1 MLLYFTI
8 FCYIIL
14 YFILLCYIVV
24 CIYINIIFLYFI
36 YIYIYYVSYMDIY
49 CIFHLH
55 IRYTIGMP
63 IWDASQ
69 LRQVQVKIHQ
79 EIERNLKTQLRI

>member
-24 CIYINIIFLYFI
+24 CIYIYKYYIFIF

>member
-1 MLLYFTI
+1 
-8 FCYIIL
+8 
-14 YFILLCYIVV
+14 
-24 CIYINIIFLYFI
+24 
-36 YIYIYYVSYMDIY
+36 MDIY

-69 LRQVQVKIHQ
+69 LRQVVKIHQ
-79 EIERNLKTQLRI
+79 DIEIEVADRPTYNWGAPSCMNTYDI

>member
-1 MLLYFTI
+1 
-8 FCYIIL
+8 
-14 YFILLCYIVV
+14 
-24 CIYINIIFLYFI
+24 
-36 YIYIYYVSYMDIY
+36 MDIY

-69 LRQVQVKIHQ
+69 LRQVVKIHQ
-79 EIERNLKTQLRI
+79 DIEIEVADRPTYNWGGTILYEYI